1 MKLRIPSVIR
11 PRGRHR
17 ATPPPAPVFTVPE
30 PGTRWLVC
38 DTTRCAHLTRR
49 HLPLSIGQWQCTDCD
64 HIKGEQ

>member
-17 ATPPPAPVFTVPE
+17 ATPAFTDVE

-38 DTTRCAHLTRR
+38 DSTRCAHLTRT
-49 HLPLSIGQWQCTDCD
+49 HLPLPDGTWQCTGCN